1 MATIKNSSNQNR
13 TISYLQEVNKQM
25 VPVHITVSPGE
36 SAKEIP
42 DVDALKAMTSKNP
55 DWIGIWIP
63 GDPATQRL
71 LDTTKPRVEVVKKG
85 GGGRDDN
92 E

>member
-1 MATIKNSSNQNR
+1 MATIKNDSYQNR
-13 TISYLQEVNKQM
+13 TISYIQEVNKQR

-36 SAKEIP
+36 SVREIP

-55 DWIGIWIP
+55 DWIGVWVP
-63 GDPATQRL
+63 GDSATQRL
-71 LDTTKPRVEVVKKG
+71 LDGTKSHVEVVKKG
-85 GGGRDDN
+85 GRDAK